1 VVAIKS
7 PDRLSRSYSLI
18 VKRIPKSGRELRRII
33 IYTELHKKLRKIS
46 GLNEKPLH
54 RALKEWYAQPNDQFE
69 VSVDGFVVDIVRG
82 DLLVEIQTRNFAV
95 MKQKLDKLM
104 VHHPVRLVYP
114 IPREKWIIKLAE
126 DGISPLS
133 RRRSP
138 KRGAVEDVFEE
149 LVSFPKLL
157 MNPNFSIELLL
168 IQEEEVRRY
177 DGIRGWRRKGWVT
190 QERRL
195 LRVIEQRSLE
205 KPADMCALIPTGL
218 AEPFTTS
225 DLAIAV
231 AKPRRLAQKMVY
243 CLRLMGCIIP
253 AGKRGNAILYTQTMT

>member
-1 VVAIKS
+1 M
-7 PDRLSRSYSLI
+7 
-18 VKRIPKSGRELRRII
+18 
-33 IYTELHKKLRKIS
+33 
-46 GLNEKPLH
+46 
-54 RALKEWYAQPNDQFE
+54 ALKEWYAQPKDQLE

-82 DLLVEIQTRNFAV
+82 DLLVEIQTRNFAAI
-95 MKQKLDKLM
+95 KQKLDKLI

-126 DGISPLS
+126 DGVSQLS
-133 RRRSP
+133 RRKSP
-138 KRGAVEDVFEE
+138 KRGAVEDIFEE

-177 DGIRGWRRKGWVT
+177 EGTRGWWRKRWGT

-195 LRVIEQRSLE
+195 LRVVERRCLE
-205 KPADMCALIPTGL
+205 TLAGMCALVPAAL

-225 DLAIAV
+225 DLAIAI
-231 AKPRRLAQKMVY
+231 AKPRRLAQKMAY
-243 CLRLMGCIIP
+243 CLCLMGCITP
-253 AGKRGNAILYTQTMT
+253 VGKRGNAILYTQTTT